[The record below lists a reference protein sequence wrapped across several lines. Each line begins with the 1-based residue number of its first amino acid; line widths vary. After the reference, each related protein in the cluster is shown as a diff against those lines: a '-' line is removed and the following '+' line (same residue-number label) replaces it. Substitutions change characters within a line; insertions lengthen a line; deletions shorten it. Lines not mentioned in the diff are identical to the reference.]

1 MIHRSIIVLAVVAFV
16 YLLAGCGSVQR
27 TSHPDGDLSI
37 VAGRITFFENIA
49 LPPEATVHVRL
60 IERSAAGQE
69 QTVAERVFRNFR
81 QRPIDFELQYDSMA
95 GSPGSQMIVDAT
107 IFVGDRV
114 WFRSSGNDRLRGE
127 HMNILV
133 RSAR

>member
-1 MIHRSIIVLAVVAFV
+1 MIHRIAIAILIVASLTA
-16 YLLAGCGSVQR
+16 LGGCATPR
-27 TSHPDGDLSI
+27 TDNDSGDLSI
-37 VAGRITFFENIA
+37 VAGRITFFEHIA

-69 QTVAERVFRNFR
+69 QIVAERVFRNFR
-81 QRPIDFELQYDSMA
+81 QRPIDFELQYDSTA

-107 IFVGDRV
+107 VFVGDRV

-127 HMNILV
+127 NMNILV